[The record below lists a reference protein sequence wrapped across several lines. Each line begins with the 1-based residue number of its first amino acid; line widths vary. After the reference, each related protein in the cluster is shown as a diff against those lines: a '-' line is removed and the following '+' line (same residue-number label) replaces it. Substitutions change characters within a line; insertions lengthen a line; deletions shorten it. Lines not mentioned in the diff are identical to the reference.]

1 MYKYFK
7 LGSYGVFDHI
17 NLYGENSPCNRPI
30 VMYKGEA
37 PMKEFKSS
45 LALACDVLREYGC
58 WKIGCLKSET
68 EPENATP
75 LTDAAKALLSAH
87 RVQGTQDLLEAAK
100 VTFY

>member
-7 LGSYGVFDHI
+7 IGTYGVFDHI
-17 NLYGENSPCNRPI
+17 NLYGENSPCYRPV

-45 LALACDVLREYGC
+45 LALACDVLREYDGN
-58 WKIGCLKSET
+58 T
-68 EPENATP
+68 YQNEPENATP

-87 RVQGTQDLLEAAK
+87 RVQGTQDLLEAVK
-100 VTFY
+100 VIFY